1 MRKPAPLQKPIQAL
15 TLLYIPAVYLS
26 ILQGVKDVP
35 YLSQAVGVGLLLV
48 GASILAASSATGG
61 KNWLLDRRLN
71 SIYLYS
77 LVVAI
82 CILLSCYW
90 APNQLF
96 SLTRGLVSVFL
107 FITTFTVFWYAVC
120 AKENDVSLSEFLVRT
135 LILLSLF
142 LLAGQVSFDSWASGI
157 GGIRMSGGT
166 NPNQVAFLGLLGVFV
181 GNYEYIKN
189 PSLKR
194 EARILGFISV
204 VMVVWSLSRSNIG
217 SLVALYMSYWGLLF
231 LGYSSR
237 LLMGRFR
244 RQVLLA
250 TLSIGLLTS
259 TIVYLVV
266 SSGVFG
272 DLQLLELAHRRVT
285 GEGGFDSREAAWDE
299 ILPYFY
305 ANPLFG
311 SAGWWHSTEII
322 SQYAPTYA
330 ATSPHNLYVRLLAEV
345 GIVGTVAILTLPV
358 ILFAKLSVRGVVDY
372 FRHPTSSKIKILC
385 ASMILAILAG
395 QLFEDRYFT
404 SVGGFGNAVIIW
416 VLTTS
421 MYCAQRD
428 RS

>member
-1 MRKPAPLQKPIQAL
+1 
-15 TLLYIPAVYLS
+15 
-26 ILQGVKDVP
+26 
-35 YLSQAVGVGLLLV
+35 
-48 GASILAASSATGG
+48 
-61 KNWLLDRRLN
+61 
-71 SIYLYS
+71 
-77 LVVAI
+77 
-82 CILLSCYW
+82 
-90 APNQLF
+90 
-96 SLTRGLVSVFL
+96 
-107 FITTFTVFWYAVC
+107 
-120 AKENDVSLSEFLVRT
+120 
-135 LILLSLF
+135 
-142 LLAGQVSFDSWASGI
+142 
-157 GGIRMSGGT
+157 
-166 NPNQVAFLGLLGVFV
+166 
-181 GNYEYIKN
+181 
-189 PSLKR
+189 
-194 EARILGFISV
+194 
-204 VMVVWSLSRSNIG
+204 
-217 SLVALYMSYWGLLF
+217 
-231 LGYSSR
+231 
-237 LLMGRFR
+237 MGRFR